1 MHGKLEVIAGFASF
15 SIPLLWED
23 SVLFSALQ
31 VDAVTKSKGE
41 LMAERRDP
49 NLQEEDGV
57 ILRALVRVDEGSSG
71 LGDSAAAKGDGDVGV
86 VPWKIKF
93 NPIQKGWKGQASEAL
108 PKDAFTVNETPV
120 VGKSALVPKCLTLDL
135 GVEKPRCKEG
145 ES

>member
-1 MHGKLEVIAGFASF
+1 M
-15 SIPLLWED
+15 
-23 SVLFSALQ
+23 
-31 VDAVTKSKGE
+31 
-41 LMAERRDP
+41 
-49 NLQEEDGV
+49 
-57 ILRALVRVDEGSSG
+57 RVDEGSSG

-93 NPIQKGWKGQASEAL
+93 NPMQKGWKGQASEAL

-145 ES
+145 ESECGPLGRDCFWAGV